1 MAKILM
7 FVKRALED
15 DLPFYEINIT
25 KERLPNLSNIVQDI
39 LYTER
44 NRKKNKRKHTVD
56 FIKFIRP
63 YYQIMEI

>member
-44 NRKKNKRKHTVD
+44 NRKKKKRKHTVD